1 MKEVKVKKLEKNKE
15 VRLTTYITKL
25 FPKVSINAVR
35 KALKQKDIKVNGKRV
50 SEDVMLKQGDDLLI
64 YISDELLYGLPSRID
79 IIYEDENILVA
90 YKPAGI
96 LAENKDKKGEMS
108 LEDILQIQTSNN
120 ELALCHRLDR
130 NTKGLIILAKNK
142 KALEEMF
149 KGFKNS
155 YVHKTYN
162 AYVYG
167 ILDKKENTLNNF
179 LVKDAKNSLVHIYDK
194 FTKGSKKI
202 TTSYKVLKEY
212 KDYSLLE
219 VKIKTGKTHQI
230 RAHFAYIGH
239 PILGDEK
246 YGRTEIN
253 NKFKNRFKTQALEAV
268 SYSFSFPDES
278 FLSYLNDIYIE
289 K

>member
-1 MKEVKVKKLEKNKE
+1 MKEVKVKKLENNKK
-15 VRLTTYITKL
+15 VKLTTYITKL
-25 FPKVSINAVR
+25 FPKVSIGVVR

-50 SEDVMLKQGDDLLI
+50 SEDVMLKQGDVLLI
-64 YISDELLYGLPSRID
+64 YISDNLLYGLPSRID
-79 IIYEDENILVA
+79 IYYEDENILVA
-90 YKPAGI
+90 YKPAGL
-96 LAENKDKKGEMS
+96 LAENKDKEGEIS

-120 ELALCHRLDR
+120 FLSLCHRLDR
-130 NTKGLIILAKNK
+130 NTKGLIILAKNA

-149 KGFKNS
+149 RGFKNS

-167 ILDKKENTLNNF
+167 ILDKKQDTLNNF
-179 LVKDAKNSLVHIYDK
+179 LVKDSKNSLVHVYDK

-202 TTSYKVLKEY
+202 ITSYKVLKEY

-230 RAHFAYIGH
+230 RAHFAHIGH

-246 YGRTEIN
+246 YGSKEIN
-253 NKFKNRFKTQALEAV
+253 NKFKNKFKTQALEAV
-268 SYSFSFPDES
+268 SYTFTFPEDS
-278 FLSYLNDIYIE
+278 FLSYLNDICIE